1 MEAKQIK
8 KYKWLKW
15 LIAIGSILFVIG
27 LIAAWYIF
35 TEKFDDTT
43 KQKSSF
49 TVNAMDFIKEF
60 QASDSIASKK
70 YIEKIITVKGRLS
83 EIENADTTINV
94 KMIDSL
100 TGAYIIFAFQK
111 QNTVDAKSLNV
122 GDSIAIKGSCSG
134 GVYSEILE
142 TTFISFKRCVI
153 SK

>member
-1 MEAKQIK
+1 MKAHNTK
-8 KYKWLKW
+8 KYTWLKR
-15 LIAIGSILFVIG
+15 LLTIGAILLVVG
-27 LIAAWYIF
+27 LVGVWYIF

-43 KQKSSF
+43 KQKADF

-60 QASDSIASKK
+60 QTSDSLANKK
-70 YIEKIITVKGRLS
+70 YIEKIISIKGRLS

-111 QNTVDAKSLNV
+111 QNTTDTKLLNV

-153 SK
+153 SR